1 MGKSTKNDYICK
13 IIEFNLTKRIMK
25 KYFFL
30 LGAAAVMAFA
40 ASCNQNNGT
49 TTEAA
54 AANDSTIVAGSIVY
68 FNMDKVME
76 GYDMAN
82 DLNSVFETKT
92 SGIQAEID
100 RRGKK
105 LEKDA
110 NDFQNKVDKGL
121 LTTSVA
127 QAQYQKLQEQQQ
139 SYQQY
144 AMRKQQEMA
153 EEQQVM
159 MNQIANAIAEYVQQ
173 FNEERQYAM
182 IIATGG
188 SILSTP
194 VVTADARL
202 DITDELLEGLNA
214 EYIKTKD
221 AAKK

>member
-1 MGKSTKNDYICK
+1 
-13 IIEFNLTKRIMK
+13 MK
-25 KYFFL
+25 KHL
-30 LGAAAVMAFA
+30 LLFGAAILAIAV
-40 ASCNQNNGT
+40 SCNQNQ
-49 TTEAA
+49 AA
-54 AANDSTIVAGSIVY
+54 APAGTAAKDSVAVAGSIVY

-110 NDFQNKVDKGL
+110 ADFQNKVDKGL
-121 LTTSVA
+121 LTQSVA

-144 AMRKQQEMA
+144 VVTKQQEMA

-159 MNQIANAIAEYVQQ
+159 MNQIANAIAEYVTEY
-173 FNEERQYAM
+173 NETRGYAM
-182 IIATGG
+182 ILASAG

-194 VVTADARL
+194 VVTADPKL
-202 DITDELLEGLNA
+202 DITEDLLAGLNA
-214 EYIKTKD
+214 AYIKTKE
-221 AAKK
+221 ASKK

>member
-1 MGKSTKNDYICK
+1 
-13 IIEFNLTKRIMK
+13 MK
-25 KYFFL
+25 KVL
-30 LGAAAVMAFA
+30 LLIGAATLAFA
-40 ASCNQNNGT
+40 VSCNQNQ
-49 TTEAA
+49 AA
-54 AANDSTIVAGSIVY
+54 APEAQAAADSVAVAGSIVY

-139 SYQQY
+139 AYQQY
-144 AMRKQQEMA
+144 VVKKQQEMA

-159 MNQIANAIAEYVQQ
+159 MNQIANAISEYVQEYNQ
-173 FNEERQYAM
+173 EHQYAM
-182 IIATGG
+182 ILATAGA
-188 SILSTP
+188 ILSTP
-194 VVTADARL
+194 VVTADPKL
-202 DITDELLEGLNA
+202 DITESLLAGLNA
-214 EYIKTKD
+214 AYIKTKE
-221 AAKK
+221 APKK

>member
-1 MGKSTKNDYICK
+1 
-13 IIEFNLTKRIMK
+13 MK
-25 KYFFL
+25 KTLIAF
-30 LGAAAVMAFA
+30 GAAAIL
-40 ASCNQNNGT
+40 
-49 TTEAA
+49 AA
-54 AANDSTIVAGSIVY
+54 AVSCQQNQTAAPAATAAKDSIAVAGSIVY

-110 NDFQNKVDKGL
+110 SDFQNKVDKGL

-127 QAQYQKLQEQQQ
+127 QAQYQKLQQQQ
-139 SYQQY
+139 QEYQQY

-159 MNQIANAIAEYVQQ
+159 MNQIANAIAEYVVE
-173 FNEERQYAM
+173 FNAEHQYAL
-182 IIATGG
+182 ILTTAGG
-188 SILSTP
+188 ILSTP
-194 VVTADARL
+194 VVAGVAKL
-202 DITDELLEGLNA
+202 DITDEILAGLNA
-214 EYIKTKD
+214 AYIKTKQEN
-221 AAKK
+221 K